1 MCKERFL
8 GAEDEEA
15 KLDGT
20 FHSKAWRSGE
30 VAKLRN
36 ALGRE
41 VQELF
46 HQEVALHFEYE
57 VPVCAGAVLFE
68 HSRYRLQS
76 AAYTTF
82 EEGGCALCIL
92 FIFPVLSA
100 AP

>member
-41 VQELF
+41 VQEL
-46 HQEVALHFEYE
+46 ALHFEYE